1 MAQHPDLSSETH
13 IWGDDTRYTTVRAEH
28 CEALAARHIAHV
40 AVIDAAAPYA
50 IVRTHLSGAF
60 MQVCLAGEGRTLLDG
75 KWYAH
80 RAGHASFAPAHVLHA
95 FHCIP
100 GHRWQLAWVRFMP
113 TSARSVDGAMSPT
126 LTRFDGQV
134 LAHAIL
140 GLSHEMAGAADLGT
154 CAIWVDVIERYIGRI
169 LEPWQREPR
178 LVGVWNAVQADLARD
193 WTLAELARLAN
204 TSEEH
209 LRRLCQKSL
218 GRSPGRQLASLR
230 IAHAAHLLATTADKI
245 ESIARQVGYVNPFA
259 FSNTFKRLTGFRPSD
274 YRARPHAQASLHDSH
289 PQSGG
294 DAIEIARQG

>member
-1 MAQHPDLSSETH
+1 MAQHPDLSTETH

-274 YRARPHAQASLHDSH
+274 YRVRPHAQASLHDSH